1 MRSGFLHL
9 CQLNNTLPGS
19 ALKEICKNVYLCLLN
34 IPFSLG
40 KYGSFK
46 VLLMINMEGM
56 FYYFKLT
63 STFKNSALISNVI
76 SIDEYRTEVLWG
88 RQRLL
93 RV

>member
-1 MRSGFLHL
+1 MYNYDSL
-9 CQLNNTLPGS
+9 
-19 ALKEICKNVYLCLLN
+19 LKIF
-34 IPFSLG
+34 FSLG
-40 KYGSFK
+40 NYVSFK

-63 STFKNSALISNVI
+63 STFKNSVLISNVV
-76 SIDEYRTEVLWG
+76 SIDDYRTEVLRD

>member
-1 MRSGFLHL
+1 MYIY
-9 CQLNNTLPGS
+9 
-19 ALKEICKNVYLCLLN
+19 AILLN

-63 STFKNSALISNVI
+63 STFKNSVLISNVV
-76 SIDEYRTEVLWG
+76 SIDDYRTEVLRD

>member
-1 MRSGFLHL
+1 MYNYASL
-9 CQLNNTLPGS
+9 
-19 ALKEICKNVYLCLLN
+19 LKIF
-34 IPFSLG
+34 FSLG

-46 VLLMINMEGM
+46 VLLMINMEGI

-63 STFKNSALISNVI
+63 STFKNSVLFSNVI
-76 SIDEYRTEVLWG
+76 SIDEYSPEVLRG

>member
-1 MRSGFLHL
+1 MYIY
-9 CQLNNTLPGS
+9 
-19 ALKEICKNVYLCLLN
+19 AILLN

-63 STFKNSALISNVI
+63 STFKNSVLISNVV
-76 SIDEYRTEVLWG
+76 SIDDYRTEVLWD

-93 RV
+93 RLPLSPSKKRTLKSREAHVWCARIQ